1 MKKLIVAILLL
12 CVCPCFSQVS
22 DKDKKFM
29 KKAAEDNI
37 SGVMLGR
44 LAATRAVRT
53 EVKTSAAHMVEE
65 HTKANEE
72 LKALATQ
79 KNVSLP
85 AMLDNDRQKKCDAI
99 IKMKS
104 DKFDKKYPKCM
115 VKDHEKAI
123 KLFKKEAREGSDA
136 DVKKWASEKI
146 PALEKHLAMW
156 KDISGK
162 AKK

>member
-1 MKKLIVAILLL
+1 
-12 CVCPCFSQVS
+12 
-22 DKDKKFM
+22 M

-37 SGVMLGR
+37 SEVMLGK
-44 LAATRAVRT
+44 LAATRALRPQ
-53 EVKTSAAHMVEE
+53 VKSHAAQMVEDHSAAYQ
-65 HTKANEE
+65 E
-72 LKALATQ
+72 LKALAAK

-99 IKMKS
+99 TKMKS

-123 KLFKKEAREGSDA
+123 KLFKREAKEGSDA
-136 DVKKWASEKI
+136 DVKKWAADKL

-156 KDISGK
+156 KEV
-162 AKK
+162 ARNTKK